1 MDELEVRED
10 EADELEM
17 REDEADAQIWRM
29 S

>member
-1 MDELEVRED
+1 MDELEMRED

-17 REDEADAQIWRM
+17 REDEVDAQIWRM